1 MFNLFTKKKT
11 PTLVKQHA
19 FGFMGKTPIRP
30 DFVKLN
36 ISSRESV
43 SFDHWLQ
50 EGFAHLNRGRKAS
63 DTHHL
68 NGCKS
73 LFFISGNAD
82 DGGLLGVLQPSTD
95 SSGRFYPFSSFVH
108 SGLETYKRH
117 PAFLFL
123 FASQVIEHL
132 LGVNENIKNASNIN
146 EMEQKAQGY
155 NLVANSLKQQPN
167 LTQELDKLRTIPM
180 SVFWEHLGIN
190 DIAKRAILIEELS
203 IVLKS
208 IANRGC
214 LRSQFGIRLPMPR
227 FTHESALVAGFW
239 LHLVASMVADHNW
252 QPWFFYQLG
261 DENQAPSLTIFCRPI
276 PASYFNSVWECD
288 KKSNDI
294 IDLCNLKVEK
304 QPSSQTL
311 NFADM
316 DNVSVYDALRRWC
329 KS

>member
-1 MFNLFTKKKT
+1 MFGLFSKKKA
-11 PTLVKQHA
+11 PTLVKRHGY
-19 FGFMGKTPIRP
+19 GFMGKTPVRP

-43 SFDHWLQ
+43 AFDHWLQ
-50 EGFAHLNRGRKAS
+50 EGFAHLNRGRKLS
-63 DTHHL
+63 ETSHL
-68 NGCKS
+68 NGTKS

-82 DGGLLGVLQPSTD
+82 DGGLLGILQPSKD

-108 SGLETYKRH
+108 SGLETYKKH
-117 PAFLFL
+117 PAFLFI

-132 LGVNENIKNASNIN
+132 LGVNESIKNADNIN
-146 EMEQKAQGY
+146 DMQKHAQSY
-155 NLVANSLKQQPN
+155 NKVADALKQQPN

-180 SVFWEHLGIN
+180 SVFWDHLRIN

-203 IVLKS
+203 AVLKS

-214 LRSQFGIRLPMPR
+214 LRSQFGIRLPMPS
-227 FTHESALVAGFW
+227 FNHESALVAGFW
-239 LHLVASMVADHNW
+239 LHLIASVVADHNW

-261 DENQAPSLTIFCRPI
+261 DENNQPSLTVFCRPI
-276 PASYFNSVWECD
+276 PASYFNSVWEASS
-288 KKSNDI
+288 KTKDI
-294 IDLCNLKVEK
+294 IDLCDLKVDK
-304 QPSSQTL
+304 QPSTQTL

-329 KS
+329 KA

>member
-11 PTLVKQHA
+11 PTLVKQHS

-43 SFDHWLQ
+43 GFDHWLQ
-50 EGFAHLNRGRKAS
+50 EGFAHLNRGRKTT
-63 DTHHL
+63 DTSHL
-68 NGCKS
+68 NGTKS

-82 DGGLLGVLQPSTD
+82 DGGLLGVLQPSKD

-108 SGLETYKRH
+108 SGLDTYKRH

-132 LGVNENIKNASNIN
+132 LGVNENIKQAASIN
-146 EMEQKAQGY
+146 EMEQKAQDY
-155 NLVANSLKQQPN
+155 NRVADALKQQPN
-167 LTQELDKLRTIPM
+167 LTLELDKLRTIPM
-180 SVFWEHLGIN
+180 SVFWQHLGLN

-203 IVLKS
+203 AVLKS

-227 FTHESALVAGFW
+227 FSHESALVAGFW

-261 DENQAPSLTIFCRPI
+261 DDNQAPSLTIFCRPI
-276 PASYFNSVWECD
+276 PASYFNSVWEYD
-288 KKSNDI
+288 KKTNDI
-294 IDLCNLKVEK
+294 VDLCNLKVEK